1 MHALGKARP
10 SSPPPHASVCSPRR
24 GHAMVISD
32 FESSS
37 AAWNSHRI
45 EPKVTIKFRQNLH
58 TTLKRNMPVYSRFN
72 KYNNKN
78 VKYIWH
84 GGDDT
89 LEFGHELGLSSWKAL
104 KFLLQ
109 RDVMCKRGLCC
120 RPVSVRLSVRPS
132 VCLCIVSR
140 LGLGLGLYQIGVQHY
155 SAEYE

>member
-1 MHALGKARP
+1 MAMRCELPYIAGFVVELRPPKVFHYFQHSGILLIVDYHACIREGKTLV
-10 SSPPPHASVCSPRR
+10 PPPHASVCSPRR

-58 TTLKRNMPVYSRFN
+58 TTLKRNMPLYSRFN

-89 LEFGHELGLSSWKAL
+89 LEFGHELGLS
-104 KFLLQ
+104 
-109 RDVMCKRGLCC
+109 R
-120 RPVSVRLSVRPS
+120 
-132 VCLCIVSR
+132 
-140 LGLGLGLYQIGVQHY
+140 
-155 SAEYE
+155 